1 MKNEKTRQMD
11 FKFIDD
17 EAFGDHLIMAYENEE
32 RGFAAK
38 VRYLNNGLLK
48 GEHAI
53 FLTLEDPKGI
63 EDKMFGSI
71 DVNKFH
77 KEGLVHI
84 LQIHENLSTSVD
96 ALTQFEEVMKI
107 MKSSTGAG
115 FRLTGPLIGNTSDKN
130 GRKLRLLVEKRS
142 NRALSNYKGSILCP
156 YKIVKA
162 RDTHE
167 KEWMLDM
174 FREHN
179 DVLYVPKSGQC
190 ASFNA
195 DFVIEKD
202 NADMK

>member
-1 MKNEKTRQMD
+1 MKNEKTSQMD

-17 EAFGDHLIMAYENEE
+17 EAFGNHLIMAYENEE

-38 VRYLNNGLLK
+38 LRYLSNGLLK

-53 FLTLEDPKGI
+53 FLIYEDPKDT

-71 DVNKFH
+71 DINKFH
-77 KEGLVHI
+77 KKGLVHI
-84 LQIHENLSTSVD
+84 LQIQENISTSAD
-96 ALTQFEEVMKI
+96 ALKQFEEVMKI
-107 MKSSTGAG
+107 IKSSSGAG
-115 FRLTGPLIGNTSDKN
+115 FRLTGPIIGNTSDKI
-130 GRKLRLLVEKRS
+130 GKKLRLLIEKRCQKV
-142 NRALSNYKGSILCP
+142 LSSYKGSILCP

-162 RDTHE
+162 KDTHE

-190 ASFNA
+190 TSFNA
-195 DFVIEKD
+195 DF
-202 NADMK
+202 ML